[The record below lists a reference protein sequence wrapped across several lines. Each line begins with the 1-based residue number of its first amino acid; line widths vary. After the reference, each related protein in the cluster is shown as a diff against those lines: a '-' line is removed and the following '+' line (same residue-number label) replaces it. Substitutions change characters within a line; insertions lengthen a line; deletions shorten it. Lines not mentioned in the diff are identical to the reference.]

1 MAENITITNHVLVP
15 KHEKLTEKETQQ
27 LFEKYNISVADLPAI
42 SKNDVALYGMD
53 VHVGDVIKVTRK
65 SPTAGIA
72 IFYRGVVNE

>member
-1 MAENITITNHVLVP
+1 MAENIKINNHVLVP

-27 LFEKYNISVADLPAI
+27 LFEKYNISASDLPAI

-53 VHVGDVIKVTRK
+53 VESGDVIKITRK